1 MIKNIVYRLKK
12 DMEVAQGMSLPKGK
26 EIEIVMDV
34 VYIDGH
40 PVPFELQQ
48 LFYSFTQNNLDSL
61 EDVTRKW

>member
-1 MIKNIVYRLKK
+1 MIKNIVYKLKK
-12 DMEVAQGMSLPKGK
+12 DMEVAQGMLLPKGK

-34 VYIDGH
+34 VYIDGNML
-40 PVPFELQQ
+40 PPEYQQ

>member
-12 DMEVAQGMSLPKGK
+12 DMEVAQGMSLPKDK

-34 VYIDGH
+34 VYIDGNM
-40 PVPFELQQ
+40 VPPQFQG
-48 LFYSFTQNNLDSL
+48 LFYSFVQNNLDSL

>member
-12 DMEVAQGMSLPKGK
+12 DMEVAQGMPLPKGK

-40 PVPFELQQ
+40 MVPPELQQ

-61 EDVTRKW
+61 EDVTRTW